1 MCGLEQL
8 VPIDGKDRNPAD
20 EGIQKAEEDGG
31 AADVFGAFG
40 KGAVAE
46 GMIIYHGLDCGV
58 NEFHDEH
65 KDEAGYKDEVLNE
78 AEFED
83 ERERQEDGREDDF
96 LTKSAFVL
104 QGRTETFKGIN
115 EGVEDALEAAF
126 AFMGTGLVFHSS
138 IITMLLS
145 VENRATKKAG
155 GWLRPAWVWYF
166 WKRATWKA

>member
-8 VPIDGKDRNPAD
+8 VPIDGKDCNPAD
-20 EGIQKAEEDGG
+20 EGIQEAEKYGG
-31 AADVFGAFG
+31 AADVFSAFG

-46 GMIIYHGLDCGV
+46 GMIVNQSLDRGV

-78 AEFED
+78 TEFED

-104 QGRTETFKGIN
+104 
-115 EGVEDALEAAF
+115 
-126 AFMGTGLVFHSS
+126 
-138 IITMLLS
+138 
-145 VENRATKKAG
+145 
-155 GWLRPAWVWYF
+155 
-166 WKRATWKA
+166 